1 MLVVRDDSVNLRS
14 VCLNGFQK
22 LLHNH
27 VDSTTVGSS
36 RGLFSPSCQCVEV
49 LAFTHGGADF
59 VAHPEVEATLLVH
72 GVVDAGEFGQLRP
85 VVFEGVVQ
93 QAVVGAARERN
104 HTRVRQTSNRDPT
117 LFLHQLKQTK
127 KKNLLIPFQNK
138 VA

>member
-36 RGLFSPSCQCVEV
+36 RGLFSQSCQCVEV
-49 LAFTHGGADF
+49 LGFTHGGADF

-93 QAVVGAARERN
+93 QAVVGAVRERN
-104 HTRVRQTSNRDPT
+104 NARTSNIQQRSNSFSTP
-117 LFLHQLKQTK
+117 
-127 KKNLLIPFQNK
+127 N
-138 VA
+138 

>member
-104 HTRVRQTSNRDPT
+104 HTRTSNIQQRSNSFSTPT
-117 LFLHQLKQTK
+117 KTNK
-127 KKNLLIPFQNK
+127 KKTLLIPFQNK

>member
-1 MLVVRDDSVNLRS
+1 MLVVRDDGVNLRS

-27 VDSTTVGSS
+27 VDNTTVGSS
-36 RGLFSPSCQCVEV
+36 RGLFSQSCQCVEV

-104 HTRVRQTSNRDPT
+104 HTRTSNIQQRSNSFSTPT
-117 LFLHQLKQTK
+117 KTNKQK
-127 KKNLLIPFQNK
+127 KPF
-138 VA
+138 